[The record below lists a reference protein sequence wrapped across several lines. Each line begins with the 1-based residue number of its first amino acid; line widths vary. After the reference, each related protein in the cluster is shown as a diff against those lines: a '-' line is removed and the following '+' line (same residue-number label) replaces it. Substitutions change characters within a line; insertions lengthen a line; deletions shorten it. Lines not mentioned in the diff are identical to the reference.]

1 MGKSWSDPGCS
12 GLAVQGWA
20 GKAPTGALMRS
31 TEPRNDKPPMTGVDA
46 AGGLPYALSV
56 AERSGR
62 LRGESLTCQPLRMVF
77 LTMRRHYAFLYT
89 PSR

>member
-12 GLAVQGWA
+12 GLAVQGRA
-20 GKAPTGALMRS
+20 GKARERPLMRF
-31 TEPRNDKPPMTGVDA
+31 TDARNDKPPMTGVDA
-46 AGGLPYALSV
+46 AGGLPYALGV

-77 LTMRRHYAFLYT
+77 LTMRGQYAFLYT